1 MPGWRIARAFRA
13 IYGIYRIPHTLMTQ
27 GSMIL
32 RETCIGHWRET
43 PSPPFAKGADARSA
57 AGGFAKRKHRNPNAG
72 GIGDIANPPRPL
84 RDHSPIFSKGGK
96 PKKEPRLASGLQVRP
111 GSFRA
116 SSCSRLPDQKAM
128 IRR

>member
-13 IYGIYRIPHTLMTQ
+13 ISGIYRIPHTLMTQ

-43 PSPPFAKGADARSA
+43 PLPPFLQKGADARSA
-57 AGGFAKRKHRNPNAG
+57 AGGFAKRKQRNPNAG

-84 RDHSPIFSKGGK
+84 RDRRPLFQKG
-96 PKKEPRLASGLQVRP
+96 AS
-111 GSFRA
+111 
-116 SSCSRLPDQKAM
+116 
-128 IRR
+128 